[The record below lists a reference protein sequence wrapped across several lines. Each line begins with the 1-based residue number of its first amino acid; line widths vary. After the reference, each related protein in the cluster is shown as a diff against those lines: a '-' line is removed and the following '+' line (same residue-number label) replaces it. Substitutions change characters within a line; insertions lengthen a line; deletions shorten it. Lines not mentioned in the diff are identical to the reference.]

1 MRKFFWPLFFLLIQV
16 SSVQAFTVSAEEGVP
31 ETDSARIVNIRFMG
45 KVNAASV
52 NRLMQIVDN
61 ELAIGRVEE
70 IDILISSTGG
80 DTGSGIAAYN
90 YLRAL
95 PGSIKVKTHNLSAIA
110 SAAILL
116 FCAGKERSTSPI
128 AQFTIHQGSNDM
140 NGSMLTY
147 DKFRET
153 SEWMKSYNEMSEQ
166 IIAACTKRNIAE
178 VTKRHLEG
186 AVFNSREA
194 KEWGL
199 VHSIRDFVPNGSQKN
214 WNITPEL

>member
-1 MRKFFWPLFFLLIQV
+1 MRGIFFFVFFMLAHV
-16 SSVQAFTVSAEEGVP
+16 SFVEAFSPVDATDIP
-31 ETDSARIVNIRFMG
+31 ESEPGRVVNIRFMG
-45 KVNAASV
+45 NVNAASV

-80 DTGSGIAAYN
+80 DTASGIAAYN
-90 YLRAL
+90 YLTAL
-95 PGSIKVKTHNLSAIA
+95 KGAIKVKTHNLSAIA

-128 AQFTIHQGSNDM
+128 AQFTIHQGLNDM

-153 SEWMKSYNEMSEQ
+153 SEWMRSYNQMSEQ
-166 IIAACTKRNIAE
+166 IISKCTNRNITE
-178 VTKRHLEG
+178 VAKRHLEG

-199 VHSIRDFVPNGSQKN
+199 VQNIRDFVPDGTQKT
-214 WNITPEL
+214 WNVTPEL

>member
-1 MRKFFWPLFFLLIQV
+1 MRKLFCSILFVLVHASL
-16 SSVQAFTVSAEEGVP
+16 VQAFTAFEDAGVP
-31 ETDSARIVNIRFMG
+31 DIDAGRIVNIRFMG

-52 NRLMQIVDN
+52 DRLMQIVDN

-90 YLRAL
+90 YLTAL

-110 SAAILL
+110 SAGILL

-140 NGSMLTY
+140 KGSMLTY

-153 SEWMKSYNEMSEQ
+153 SEWMKSYNDMSEQ
-166 IIAACTKRNIAE
+166 IIAACTKKSISD

-186 AVFNSREA
+186 SVFNSREA

-199 VHSIRDFVPNGSQKN
+199 VHTIGDYIPNGSKKT